1 MANQE
6 EPIRIVIEEEDLPLI
21 PDKPGFKAPDVKAGA
36 KQVGDKATELAQKAW
51 DSESRRKV
59 TDGVKQGVST
69 VATKSS
75 KAVANKVAETM
86 EQQTRQ
92 QATALQN
99 RVQEI
104 DWKEEAKKG
113 SAQGL
118 RWLSE
123 QLTTLADRVTAVKPP
138 KPTGPDDQKPV

>member
-21 PDKPGFKAPDVKAGA
+21 PDKPGLKAPDVKAGA
-36 KQVGDKATELAQKAW
+36 KQVGDKAAELAQKAW
-51 DSESRRKV
+51 DSEPRRKV
-59 TDGVKQGVST
+59 TDGVKHGVST
-69 VATKSS
+69 VAAKSS
-75 KAVANKVAETM
+75 KAVANKMADTM
-86 EQQTRQ
+86 EQQARQ
-92 QATALQN
+92 QATALQH
-99 RVQEI
+99 RVQET

-123 QLTTLADRVTAVKPP
+123 KLSALADRVT
-138 KPTGPDDQKPV
+138 TGSSSAPADGTEGKE

>member
-1 MANQE
+1 
-6 EPIRIVIEEEDLPLI
+6 
-21 PDKPGFKAPDVKAGA
+21 
-36 KQVGDKATELAQKAW
+36 
-51 DSESRRKV
+51 
-59 TDGVKQGVST
+59 
-69 VATKSS
+69 
-75 KAVANKVAETM
+75 
-86 EQQTRQ
+86 
-92 QATALQN
+92 LQN

>member
-21 PDKPGFKAPDVKAGA
+21 PDKPGRSAPDVKAGA
-36 KQVGDKATELAQKAW
+36 KQVGDKAAELAQKAW
-51 DSESRRKV
+51 DSEPRRKV
-59 TDGVKQGVST
+59 TDGAAALAAKG
-69 VATKSS
+69 S
-75 KAVANKVAETM
+75 KAVANKMADTM
-86 EQQTRQ
+86 EQQARQ
-92 QATALQN
+92 QATALQH
-99 RVQEI
+99 RVQET

-123 QLTTLADRVTAVKPP
+123 KLSALADRVT
-138 KPTGPDDQKPV
+138 TGSSSAPADGTEGKE